1 MSKFLSRKF
10 ILCILGFGALLS
22 IAIVWLAKDTKDVAL
37 WGLWF
42 GGLAAIQGVYSGSNV
57 WQKKNGE

>member
-10 ILCILGFGALLS
+10 IAFILGFGAILS
-22 IAIVWLAKDTKDVAL
+22 IAIVWLIHRVVDTGL

-42 GGLAAIQGVYSGSNV
+42 AGMGGVLAIYSGSNV